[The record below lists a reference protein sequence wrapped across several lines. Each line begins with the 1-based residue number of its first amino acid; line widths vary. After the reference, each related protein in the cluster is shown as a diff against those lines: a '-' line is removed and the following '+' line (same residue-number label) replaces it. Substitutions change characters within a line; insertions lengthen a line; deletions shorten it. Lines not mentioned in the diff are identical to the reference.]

1 MIIFCECMND
11 DLCQTSDYF
20 HHILSSFIHKTFK
33 LLPNILFWVWFFN
46 FSIYKF
52 NLNVKYWI
60 YKGFQ
65 ISFCCIHQFL
75 LNKKFLPMNPMWHPT
90 KVCLLIILLNDT
102 RNYVAIGLSLMLDS
116 GPNKILLIALQAC
129 GDEHVEKVFALV
141 IVLLFVAFLG
151 ILGVARLYK
160 NKIMICNYILIVSW
174 SLVCCMNT
182 LCLTY
187 EATTNIKHCAFQ
199 LWIVVLIGIKIFAHE
214 GSLSILLNL

>member
-20 HHILSSFIHKTFK
+20 HHILSSFIHKIFK
-33 LLPNILFWVWFFN
+33 LLPNLFFWVWFCYC
-46 FSIYKF
+46 SIYKF

-102 RNYVAIGLSLMLDS
+102 RNYVAIGLFIDFRFWSKQNPIDCTPSMWWWTCWKGVCPCYCS
-116 GPNKILLIALQAC
+116 
-129 GDEHVEKVFALV
+129 
-141 IVLLFVAFLG
+141 FVCC
-151 ILGVARLYK
+151 ILGHLGCSK
-160 NKIMICNYILIVSW
+160 
-174 SLVCCMNT
+174 T
-182 LCLTY
+182 LQ
-187 EATTNIKHCAFQ
+187 K
-199 LWIVVLIGIKIFAHE
+199 
-214 GSLSILLNL
+214 